1 MKPDLRVL
9 KSLSRLKPACLLL
22 AVLAGGYQAP
32 ASATEAD
39 DYVKMPGV
47 TEGEREIDFKYGSIR
62 QSDGSLKQAA
72 SIGYGY
78 GITDRWFAEAYVR
91 YTKSTGDTRQFDAW
105 EIETKY
111 LLTEQGKYPFDVA
124 LVGELE
130 ITKAKDDPN
139 SFRFGPLI
147 QTEIGRFQLNGN
159 VLFGRKFNDGN
170 PHTTEKDYQW
180 QVKYRW
186 KPALEFGF
194 QGFGEFGSRD
204 AADEGDAH
212 GDRWGPAVFGKV
224 SLGGHQAIV
233 YNAAWL
239 IGTAPAAGH
248 TLRLQMEYE
257 F

>member
-1 MKPDLRVL
+1 
-9 KSLSRLKPACLLL
+9 
-22 AVLAGGYQAP
+22 
-32 ASATEAD
+32 
-39 DYVKMPGV
+39 MPGV
-47 TEGEREIDFKYGSIR
+47 TQGEREIDFKYGSIR

-72 SIGYGY
+72 SIGFGY
-78 GITDRWFAEAYVR
+78 GVTDRWFTEVYLR
-91 YTKSTGDTRQFDAW
+91 YAKLSGGEGRQFDAW
-105 EIETKY
+105 EFENRY
-111 LLTEQGKYPFDVA
+111 LLTEQGKYPVDIGLVA
-124 LVGELE
+124 ELE
-130 ITKAKDDPN
+130 ITRAKEDPN
-139 SFRFGPLI
+139 SFRFGPMF
-147 QTEIGRFQLNGN
+147 QTEFGRWQLNGN
-159 VLFGRKFNDGN
+159 VLFARKFNDGL

-204 AADEGDAH
+204 ADDEGGAH

-224 SLGGHQAIV
+224 SLGGGRAMV

-248 TLRLQMEYE
+248 TLRMQVEYE